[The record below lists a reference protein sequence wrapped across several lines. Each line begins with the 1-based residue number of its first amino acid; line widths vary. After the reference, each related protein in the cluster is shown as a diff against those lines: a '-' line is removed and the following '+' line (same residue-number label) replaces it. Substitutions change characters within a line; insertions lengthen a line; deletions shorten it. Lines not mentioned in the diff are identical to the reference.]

1 MNLDNRTKALIS
13 IGASIGANCQPCL
26 QYHAAHAKEIG
37 ISEQEIQVAIRVGQM
52 VRKGAASNMDQYVIG
67 LQENTS
73 TSPQPEGNVC
83 ECVCADS

>member
-1 MNLDNRTKALIS
+1 MNLNNQTKALIS

-26 QYHAAHAKEIG
+26 QYHVAHAKEIG

-52 VRKGAASNMDQYVIG
+52 VRKGAASKMDQYVIA

-73 TSPQPEGNVC
+73 ISPQSEGNDC
-83 ECVCADS
+83 MCGCGD